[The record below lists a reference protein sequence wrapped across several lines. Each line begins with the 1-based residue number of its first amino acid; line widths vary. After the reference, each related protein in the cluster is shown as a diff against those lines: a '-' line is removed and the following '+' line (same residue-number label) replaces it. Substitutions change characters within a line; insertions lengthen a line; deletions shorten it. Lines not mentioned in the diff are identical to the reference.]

1 MTLRTQVHGINAFKQ
16 VVVAFPAAGDLR
28 SERRSG
34 PGVHDIGVADESIRC
49 TTLVGSKSSRALG
62 LWIDG
67 EVSLIGHQ
75 RLVIQ
80 RFAIGIQAIPERE
93 RNPKEPLTTNQP
105 VAVEAFDPVVVAGL
119 HVGRMPGDLVGALQH
134 DIA

>member
-1 MTLRTQVHGINAFKQ
+1 MRMNVDEARRDE
-16 VVVAFPAAGDLR
+16 PAARVDLLLA
-28 SERRSG
+28 
-34 PGVHDIGVADESIRC
+34 PGEVLSDGRDPA
-49 TTLVGSKSSRALG
+49 AL
-62 LWIDG
+62 DG

-93 RNPKEPLTTNQP
+93 RNSKEPLPTNQP
-105 VAVEAFDPVVVAGL
+105 VAVEAFNPIVVAGL